1 VTVRV
6 DDPAFAGTSDNP
18 EAVAGSLVLTGTPR
32 SIEDVWVG
40 GRRIVEQGRHP
51 GLHDAARAFD
61 RLARRLYA

>member
-1 VTVRV
+1 
-6 DDPAFAGTSDNP
+6 
-18 EAVAGSLVLTGTPR
+18 VAGSLVLTGTPR